1 MNSGERERRI
11 TELAIEVMRERC
23 QWGGTIT
30 RDDWREA
37 ERRYEAE
44 RAGKKSRIVG

>member
-1 MNSGERERRI
+1 MNSSERDRRVN
-11 TELAIEVMRERC
+11 ELAIEVMRERRE
-23 QWGGTIT
+23 WGGTIT

-44 RAGKKSRIVG
+44 RARKKS

>member
-1 MNSGERERRI
+1 MNSGERECRI
-11 TELAIEVMRERC
+11 TELAIVVMRERV

-37 ERRYEAE
+37 ERRYEAYLA
-44 RAGKKSRIVG
+44 RKKS